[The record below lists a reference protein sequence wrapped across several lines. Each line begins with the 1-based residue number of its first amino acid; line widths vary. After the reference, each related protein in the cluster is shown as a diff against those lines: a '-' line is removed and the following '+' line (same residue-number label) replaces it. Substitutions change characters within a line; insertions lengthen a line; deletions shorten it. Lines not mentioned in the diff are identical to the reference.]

1 MGEVW
6 ETLGRLLEALGR
18 LLAMFSTLLGEEIGL
33 PKANSKKSS
42 ILDGFVEGLG
52 KVLEGFWDGLG
63 MVLAGFGSLLD
74 ALGSS

>member
-1 MGEVW
+1 MGEVS

-42 ILDGFVEGLG
+42 ILDGFVKGLG
-52 KVLEGFWDGLG
+52 KALEDFWEVLE
-63 MVLAGFGSLLD
+63 MVLAGFGSFLD